1 MFRMKSAVLA
11 ALLAVGFPFTG
22 GRVAA
27 EAPKGVQTVYTNR
40 VSFTLPVKID
50 DRDRAELRELK
61 FYAKSLQGPRSGEWV
76 GVETAIP
83 TKSKFG
89 YRVTQDGEYWFAF
102 VTVDKAGRIAP
113 ADLEKAPPGLVVV
126 VDTKAPEVDV
136 QRLPAASGEMFLQCQ
151 IRDANPDYAT
161 LKLEYKGIDRA
172 WHALEPT
179 PDAPGVFKVPDKSVL
194 RGVVRASASD
204 KAGNQ
209 TVREVDMGREQPTMT
224 TSVVKVAA
232 PAAPMMAYAP
242 APVMTSPPPPPPAPV
257 PQIVEKPATE
267 THAGLPPMVPPAAD
281 KPQLLNG
288 VKCVLDYAID
298 MPNVTKVEGY
308 ATKDGGQ
315 TWLPLGEDADHKS
328 PFEFELPG
336 DGAYGLVLVVSTP
349 SHAGQ
354 PPAAGDTPDWFVEIK
369 TSKPAVEMTDIRLGT
384 GDEAGQLVLVW
395 AAHDKQLTPNPV
407 SLSWATSPTGPWTL
421 GATNMKASGTAR
433 WAVPKE
439 AGSKVFLRLE
449 ATDLAGNVG
458 TWESSEPVMMGS
470 EKAHIRILG
479 VSVKK

>member
-1 MFRMKSAVLA
+1 MFRMKWAVTV
-11 ALLAVGFPFTG
+11 ALLAVAP
-22 GRVAA
+22 VAA
-27 EAPKGVQTVYTNR
+27 QAPKAEKIVYTNR

-76 GVETAIP
+76 GVETAPP

-136 QRLPAASGEMFLQCQ
+136 QKLPAASGEMFLQCTV
-151 IRDANPDYAT
+151 RDANPDYAA

-172 WHALEPT
+172 WHALEQT

-194 RGVVRASASD
+194 RGVVRATAAD

-209 TVREVDMGREQPTMT
+209 TVREVDLGREQPAMT

-232 PAAPMMAYAP
+232 PAPVIVAAPP
-242 APVMTSPPPPPPAPV
+242 PLPPSSPPPPLA
-257 PQIVEKPATE
+257 PQIVEKPATD
-267 THAGLPPMVPPAAD
+267 THVSLPASVAPAAD

-288 VKCVLDYAID
+288 VRCVLEYALD
-298 MPNVTKVEGY
+298 APGATKVEGY

-315 TWLPLGEDADHKS
+315 TWMPLGEDADRKS

-336 DGAYGLVLVVSTP
+336 DGSYGLVLVVSTP
-349 SHAGQ
+349 NHPGE
-354 PPAAGDTPDWFVEIK
+354 PPAAGDKPDWWVEIK
-369 TSKPAVEMTDIRLGT
+369 TSKPSVEMTDIRLGT
-384 GDEAGQLVLVW
+384 GDEAGQLILVW
-395 AAHDKQLTPNPV
+395 AAHDKQLAPSPV
-407 SLSWATSPTGPWTL
+407 SLSWATSPGGPWTL
-421 GATNMKASGTAR
+421 GATGMKPAGTAR

-439 AGSKVFLRLE
+439 AGSKVYLRLE

-458 TWESSEPVMMGS
+458 TWESHEPVVMGS
-470 EKAHIRILG
+470 EKAHVRILG
-479 VSVKK
+479 VSVKR